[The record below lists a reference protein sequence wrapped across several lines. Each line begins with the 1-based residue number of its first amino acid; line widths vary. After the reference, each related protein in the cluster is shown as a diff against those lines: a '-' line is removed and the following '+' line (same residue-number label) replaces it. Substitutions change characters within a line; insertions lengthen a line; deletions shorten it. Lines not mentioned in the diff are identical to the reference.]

1 MTTSGMGT
9 TRSGTAPLDRRT
21 AWAVVVGS
29 ALVLSVLGVVLVPWD
44 WLPGG
49 TLRPPAAD
57 QVFAPEHL
65 ARAESYA
72 ASVRPLSW
80 GSLAVSTAL
89 ALALGLTRAGAALMT
104 RLGNRLTR
112 WWLAVPAG
120 ALLLLALGRA
130 LTLPFALLVRQRRL
144 EAGLTEQGLAAWLVD
159 QGLGLLVSWVVLA
172 LLLLLVVGAA
182 RLSPRR
188 WFLWAG
194 GGVAAA
200 TFVGSLLYPVVVEP
214 LFNDFTPMARG
225 ELRTS
230 LLALA
235 DAEGV
240 EVDEVLVAD
249 ASRRTTT
256 LNAYVSGLG
265 DTRRI
270 VVYDTLLAAASPGE
284 VRSVVAH
291 EIAHVRHR
299 DVFLG
304 TTLGAVGGVLGI
316 SVLALLL
323 QNATFRRRSGAPGPW
338 DPRVVPMVAALV
350 AVGTLASAPV
360 QNAVS
365 RAVEARADRTALAAT
380 DDTAS
385 FTALQERLAMR
396 SLADPTPPR
405 WSQLWFGSHP
415 TVLQRLGIAEAMAA
429 APEDGAR

>member
-1 MTTSGMGT
+1 MSTPKAD
-9 TRSGTAPLDRRT
+9 TAPLDRRV
-21 AWAVVVGS
+21 AWAVVAG
-29 ALVLSVLGVVLVPWD
+29 AVLTLAVLGTVLVPWD

-49 TLRPPAAD
+49 TLRPPAPHE
-57 QVFAPEHL
+57 VFTQEHL

-72 ASVRPLSW
+72 AGVRPLSW
-80 GSLAVSTAL
+80 GSLAVSTVL
-89 ALALGLTRAGAALMT
+89 ALLLGLTRAGAALMNG
-104 RLGNRLTR
+104 LAARLTR
-112 WWLAVPAG
+112 RWWVTVPTG
-120 ALLLLALGRA
+120 ALLLLALGRL
-130 LTLPFALLVRQRRL
+130 LTLPVALLLRDRRL
-144 EAGLTEQGLAAWLVD
+144 DAGLTEQGLGGWLVD
-159 QGLGLLVSWVVLA
+159 QGLGLMVSWMVLT
-172 LLLLLVVGAA
+172 LLLLLVVGTA
-182 RLSPRR
+182 RRSPRR

-200 TFVGSLLYPVVVEP
+200 TFAGSLLYPVVVEP

-225 ELRTS
+225 ELRSS
-230 LLALA
+230 LLQL
-235 DAEGV
+235 AEGEGV
-240 EVDEVLVAD
+240 AVDEVLVAD

-270 VVYDTLLAAASPGE
+270 VVYDTLLAAATPGE

-291 EIAHVRHR
+291 EVAHVRHH
-299 DVFLG
+299 DVLVG

-316 SVLALLL
+316 SLLALLL
-323 QNATFRRRSGAPGPW
+323 DSAALRRRAGAGGAA
-338 DPRVVPMVAALV
+338 DPRVVPLVAALV

-360 QNAVS
+360 ENVIS

-385 FTALQERLAMR
+385 FAALQERLALR

-415 TVLQRLGIAEAMAA
+415 TVLERLGIAAALDLASEEA
-429 APEDGAR
+429 AR

>member
-1 MTTSGMGT
+1 MRTE
-9 TRSGTAPLDRRT
+9 AIDRRA
-21 AWAVVVGS
+21 AWTVVVGAGV
-29 ALVLSVLGVVLVPWD
+29 ALALLGAFLVPWD

-57 QVFAPEHL
+57 EVFTAEHL

-80 GSLAVSTAL
+80 GSLAVSTVIAL
-89 ALALGLTRAGAALMT
+89 VLGFTRAGAALMT
-104 RLGNRLTR
+104 RLPRR
-112 WWLAVPAG
+112 WWVAVPVG
-120 ALLLLALGRA
+120 ALVLLALGRLA
-130 LTLPFALLVRQRRL
+130 TLPFALLVRERRL
-144 EAGLTEQGLAAWLVD
+144 EAGLTEQGLGGWLVD
-159 QGLGLLVSWVVLA
+159 QGLNLLVSWVVLT
-172 LLLLLVVGAA
+172 LLCLLVVGIA
-182 RLSPRR
+182 RRSPRR

-200 TFVGSLLYPVVVEP
+200 TFVGSLLYPVLVEP
-214 LFNDFTPMARG
+214 LFNEFTPMARG
-225 ELRTS
+225 ELRSS
-230 LLALA
+230 LLELA
-235 DAEGV
+235 EQEGV

-270 VVYDTLLAAASPGE
+270 VVYDTLLAAATPEE

-299 DVFLG
+299 DVLVG
-304 TTLGAVGGVLGI
+304 TTLGAVGGVFGI
-316 SVLALLL
+316 ALLGL
-323 QNATFRRRSGAPGPW
+323 LLDSAVLRRRAGATGAR
-338 DPRVVPMVAALV
+338 DPRVVPLVAALV

-360 QNAVS
+360 ENAVS

-385 FTALQERLAMR
+385 FEALQERLALR

-415 TVLQRLGIAEAMAA
+415 TVLQRLGIAAA
-429 APEDGAR
+429 LGSSPEDGTE